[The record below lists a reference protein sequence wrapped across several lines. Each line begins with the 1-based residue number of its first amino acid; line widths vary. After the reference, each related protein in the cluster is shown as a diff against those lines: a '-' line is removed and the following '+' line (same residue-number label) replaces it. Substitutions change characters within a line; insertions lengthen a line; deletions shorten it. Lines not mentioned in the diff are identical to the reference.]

1 MLLAPNPLIQVTPGL
16 MIWTIVCFLVAF
28 FVLKK
33 FAFGRVQADDRRRG
47 ASASS
52 QAIDE
57 ADNARDEARNLLEEH
72 RKLIGQAKSR
82 GRGDPRRGAPRRR
95 RPARARARGDRG
107 RPPAP
112 ARGDAPPDRAG
123 DAAGARPDP
132 RRGRQAQPRSPPRR
146 SPASRSTGADQQR
159 LIDEALAEIDFSAA
173 RREPVVAAAH
183 RIYARALFEAAQ
195 EQGKL
200 DAVHAQLQQL
210 RDAVAVGRRAA
221 RAAREPR
228 GRVAREG
235 RRARAHRPGRRRRR
249 SSNFLRLLAEKGRA
263 GELPRDRRR
272 ARRARRRREADARRR
287 ADDRDRAHRR
297 GLRPHPRPASRSASG
312 RKVQATRKVDPDLIG
327 GIVLQAGSMRLDASV
342 RGRLER
348 LRHDLATRKELGHQ
362 MKLRPEEITSILQR
376 ADRELRRRDRT
387 SPRSAP
393 SCRSATASPAS
404 TASRTASR
412 SRCSSSSTAS
422 PASRSTSRRT
432 TSAPRSSASGTRS
445 RRASP
450 SAAPARSRPCPSAR
464 RLLGR
469 VVDPLGNPL
478 DGLGPIESTETRPV
492 EWKAPGV
499 IQRQPVKEP
508 LQTGIKA
515 IDSMTNV
522 GRGQRELII
531 GDRSTGKTAIAID
544 TILNQHD
551 QNVKCVYVAIGQK
564 ASTVAQVVERL
575 RDAGAMEY
583 TTVVVARRR
592 RGRAD
597 QVDGA
602 VRRLRDGRVLPLQGR
617 ARADHL
623 RRPDEAGRRVPAALA
638 AAAPPAGPRG
648 VPGRRLLPALA
659 AARAR
664 LQALRRARA
673 AAR

>member
-1 MLLAPNPLIQVTPGL
+1 
-16 MIWTIVCFLVAF
+16 
-28 FVLKK
+28 
-33 FAFGRVQADDRRRG
+33 
-47 ASASS
+47 
-52 QAIDE
+52 
-57 ADNARDEARNLLEEH
+57 
-72 RKLIGQAKSR
+72 
-82 GRGDPRRGAPRRR
+82 
-95 RPARARARGDRG
+95 
-107 RPPAP
+107 
-112 ARGDAPPDRAG
+112 
-123 DAAGARPDP
+123 
-132 RRGRQAQPRSPPRR
+132 
-146 SPASRSTGADQQR
+146 
-159 LIDEALAEIDFSAA
+159 
-173 RREPVVAAAH
+173 
-183 RIYARALFEAAQ
+183 
-195 EQGKL
+195 
-200 DAVHAQLQQL
+200 
-210 RDAVAVGRRAA
+210 
-221 RAAREPR
+221 
-228 GRVAREG
+228 
-235 RRARAHRPGRRRRR
+235 
-249 SSNFLRLLAEKGRA
+249 
-263 GELPRDRRR
+263 
-272 ARRARRRREADARRR
+272 
-287 ADDRDRAHRR
+287 
-297 GLRPHPRPASRSASG
+297 
-312 RKVQATRKVDPDLIG
+312 
-327 GIVLQAGSMRLDASV
+327 
-342 RGRLER
+342 
-348 LRHDLATRKELGHQ
+348 
-362 MKLRPEEITSILQR
+362 MKLRPEEITSILR
-376 ADRELRRRDRT
+376 SGSRSSTSSRT

-422 PASRSTSRRT
+422 SASRSTSRRT

-450 SAAPARSRPCPSAR
+450 SAAPARSRPSPSAR
-464 RLLGR
+464 ALLGR

-478 DGLGPIESTETRPV
+478 DGQGPIESTETRPV

-551 QNVKCVYVAIGQK
+551 QNVKCFYVAIGQK

-583 TTVVVARRR
+583 TTVVTASAR

-597 QVDGA
+597 QVDRP

-648 VPGRRLLPALA
+648 VPRRRLLPALA

-664 LQALRRARA
+664 VQADATSSA